1 MSLLIAIAYIAALS
15 GFVVFGLHR
24 LVLLL
29 RFAWHKR
36 HRRPL
41 VRTTFENGVPLV
53 CVQCPLFNE
62 PLVVEDLLKSV
73 TAIRWPRGRLE
84 IQILDDST
92 DETSAL
98 VAAWLASHPEEA
110 RYCRHVRRADR
121 SGYKAG
127 ALAAGITLSK
137 AEFFAVLDADF
148 RPQPDF
154 LEHMM
159 PLFSGPDVAAV
170 QARWEFTNRA
180 RSFLTRIQGVFLDA
194 HFLVEQNARHAAG
207 LFFNFNGTA
216 GIWRRAAVDHAGGW
230 HADTVT
236 EDLDLCYRAQMKGWR
251 MVYDVDYAVPSELP
265 ESIAAFK
272 SQQRR
277 WTKGGIQVFRK
288 HAAAVLRG
296 PFPLRV
302 KIEAMFHLGVG
313 FIHVFLVL
321 FALSVVPALLVAGA
335 VPTGPLAVLHPLLL
349 IAGTGATVGLYLA
362 SQYLRERNFGQ
373 ALLVMLAAPALM
385 AFGLAMSVTCFFAL
399 LEGLFADGGEF
410 VRTPKGGSRVRGHSV
425 LRGSIARAGLSLVTA
440 LELVLGVVLA
450 GAAVHFFG
458 VDDAGWVTFNLAL
471 QSAGFAALGLSS
483 VYDFGWRAFIGGF
496 SSLRSSGVGG

>member
-1 MSLLIAIAYIAALS
+1 MSHLISFAYLTALS

-24 LVLLL
+24 VALLL

-41 VRTTFENGVPLV
+41 ARATFENGAPRV
-53 CVQCPLFNE
+53 CVQCPLYNE
-62 PLVVEDLLKSV
+62 PLVVEELLRSV
-73 TAIRWPRGRLE
+73 TAIRWPQAQLE

-92 DETSAL
+92 DETSEI
-98 VAAWLASHPEEA
+98 VATWLEQHPEAA
-110 RYCRHVRRADR
+110 RLCRHVRRGDR
-121 SGYKAG
+121 RGYKAG
-127 ALAAGITLSK
+127 ALAAGMERSE

-148 RPQPDF
+148 RPRPDF
-154 LEHMM
+154 LERMM
-159 PLFSGPDVAAV
+159 PLFAAPDVAAV
-170 QARWEFTNRA
+170 QARWDFTNRS
-180 RSFLTRIQGVFLDA
+180 RSLLTRIQGVFLDA

-236 EDLDLCYRAQMKGWR
+236 EDLDLCYRAQMRGWR

-288 HAAAVLRG
+288 HAGAILRG
-296 PFPLRV
+296 AFPLRV
-302 KIEAMFHLGVG
+302 KTEALFHLGVG

-321 FALSVVPALLVAGA
+321 FALSVVPALLVVGA

-362 SQYLRERNFGQ
+362 SQYLRDRNFLQ
-373 ALLVMLAAPALM
+373 AVLVMLAAPALM
-385 AFGLAMSVTCFFAL
+385 AFGLAMSLTCFFAL
-399 LEGLFADGGEF
+399 LEGLFANGGEF
-410 VRTPKGGSRVRGHSV
+410 VRTPKGGSRVRSHSV

-440 LELVLGVVLA
+440 MELALGVVLA

-483 VYDFGWRAFIGGF
+483 VYDFGWRAFVGGF
-496 SSLRSSGVGG
+496 GSLRSS

>member
-1 MSLLIAIAYIAALS
+1 MSYLISIAYLTALT
-15 GFVVFGLHR
+15 GFVIFGLHR
-24 LVLLL
+24 LVLLV

-41 VRTTFENGVPLV
+41 ARVSFENGVPKV
-53 CVQCPLFNE
+53 CVQCPLYNE
-62 PLVVEDLLKSV
+62 PLVVEDLLESV
-73 TAIRWPRGRLE
+73 TAIRWPRERLE

-92 DETSAL
+92 DETSAII
-98 VAAWLASHPEEA
+98 AAWLDRHPQVA
-110 RYCRHVRRADR
+110 GHCRHVRREDR
-121 SGYKAG
+121 RGYKAG
-127 ALAAGITLSK
+127 ALAVGIARSD

-159 PLFSGPDVAAV
+159 PLFAAPEVAAV
-170 QARWEFTNRA
+170 QARWEFTNR
-180 RSFLTRIQGVFLDA
+180 SCSLLTRIQGVFLDA

-216 GIWRRAAVDHAGGW
+216 GIWRRAAIDHAGGW

-236 EDLDLCYRAQMKGWR
+236 EDLDLCYRAQMRGWR

-288 HAAAVLRG
+288 HAGAVLRA
-296 PFPLRV
+296 PLPLRV

-321 FALSVVPALLVAGA
+321 FALSVVPALVVAGA

-362 SQYLRERNFGQ
+362 SQYLRDRNFLQ

-385 AFGLAMSVTCFFAL
+385 AFGLAMCVTCFFAL

-410 VRTPKGGSRVRGHSV
+410 VRTPKGGSRVRAHSA

-440 LELVLGVVLA
+440 LELTLGIVLA
-450 GAAVHFFG
+450 AAAVHFFG
-458 VDDAGWVTFNLAL
+458 ETDAGWVTFNLAL

-483 VYDFGWRAFIGGF
+483 LYDFGWRAFVGGF
-496 SSLRSSGVGG
+496 TSLRSSA